1 MASRKK
7 LTKAAKDKRSFRAS
21 EKWRSFRKRKYDDQG
36 GKDFITLKPLTKCFH
51 CHHGNLNADEYSNL
65 EDEGNFL
72 AVNKST
78 HETLHWCLRYV
89 KAYHSLEV
97 IDRLYE
103 EVKREAVLN
112 GYVDADD

>member
-21 EKWRSFRKRKYDDQG
+21 SKWKDFRKRKYDIQG
-36 GKDFITLKPLTKCFH
+36 GKDWITLKPLTKAFH
-51 CHHGNLNADEYSNL
+51 CHHGNLNADEYENL
-65 EDEGNFL
+65 ENEGDFIAL
-72 AVNKST
+72 NKST

-89 KAYHSLEV
+89 RAYHSLEV
-97 IDRLYE
+97 MDRLYE

-112 GYVDADD
+112 GYIDADD